1 MHRCTVP
8 YIAVVQIIL
17 KWVLLRDYDQVI
29 AYITYVALYGKQL
42 KFIWSN
48 PAHWEKSQTGHCRGI
63 KNQVELNR
71 KAMVRLLFD
80 VSLHERLVCIWHWLG
95 MYTLWAPASL
105 LDVHDMPAERIT
117 KFVIKKRVSVSSESK
132 SECFFCHEK
141 IVFYLE
147 VNNCLSLFGYLH
159 YHLPVFWLKQIILPN
174 C

>member
-1 MHRCTVP
+1 MLHYMENSWSSSGVIQLTGRNPRQVTAGESR
-8 YIAVVQIIL
+8 I
-17 KWVLLRDYDQVI
+17 KWNWIGRQWSGYYLMYLYMNVLF
-29 AYITYVALYGKQL
+29 A
-42 KFIWSN
+42 
-48 PAHWEKSQTGHCRGI
+48 
-63 KNQVELNR
+63 
-71 KAMVRLLFD
+71 FD
-80 VSLHERLVCIWHWLG
+80 IDLVCS
-95 MYTLWAPASL
+95 TLWAPASL